1 MPETRWIVD
10 VDAAAFAT
18 AVVERSRSV
27 PVVLDFWAT
36 WCGPCKTLGPLLEKL
51 ANEEPGRFVL
61 AKVDIDKSP
70 ELAQAFRIT
79 SVPTVLAVVNG
90 RPLDGFQGAL
100 PEADLRR
107 FLEGVAPSR
116 TAQQTDL
123 QAQARELE
131 EAGDLDGAIGLL
143 QEELLHDAPDPGART
158 QLARL
163 FVERGELDAAKS
175 LLDGLPDEESRS
187 AAARALRSRIAFLEG
202 AGDLDELRRAVE
214 RAPESAAA
222 RLELGKGLVAV
233 ESWASGLEQLLE
245 SLRRDPGLEGG
256 AARKKMLEVF
266 ELLGLDDPVAN
277 EYRFKLSL
285 ELFA

>member
-61 AKVDIDKSP
+61 AKVDIDRSP

-100 PEADLRR
+100 PEAELRR
-107 FLEGVAPSR
+107 FLDGVAPSK
-116 TAQQTDL
+116 AALQDL
-123 QAQARELE
+123 MAQARELE
-131 EAGDLDGAIGLL
+131 EAGDVDGAIGLL
-143 QEELLHDAPDPGART
+143 QEELAHDAPHPEART

-163 FVERGELDAAKS
+163 FLERGELDAAKR
-175 LLDGLPDEESRS
+175 LLDELSDEESRG
-187 AAARALRSRIAFLEG
+187 AAARALRSRLAFLEG

-222 RLELGKGLVAV
+222 RLELGKGLVAL
-233 ESWASGLEQLLE
+233 ESYAEGLEQLLE
-245 SLRRDPGLEGG
+245 SIRRDPGLEGG